1 MVSMALRKQMAR
13 AQVPDEDILS
23 QLVWLQEMV
32 HAVIIGP
39 AVIVG
44 PQNGPEEQPETD
56 DARLSENDMR
66 ILELLG
72 RGEDL
77 IPPLTAIQVASPVE
91 LDQAE
96 EITD

>member
-1 MVSMALRKQMAR
+1 MALRKQMGR

-32 HAVIIGP
+32 HAVI
-39 AVIVG
+39 VG
-44 PQNGPEEQPETD
+44 PGGEMALPEDYT
-56 DARLSENDMR
+56 LSEKDIH
-66 ILELLG
+66 ILEVLG

-77 IPPLTAIQVASPVE
+77 LPPLTMDIPTPIE
-91 LDQAE
+91 LEQAE

>member
-1 MVSMALRKQMAR
+1 MVSMALRKQMGR

-32 HAVIIGP
+32 H

-77 IPPLTAIQVASPVE
+77 IPPLTAIQVAAPIE
-91 LDQAE
+91 LEQAE